1 MSESSFTDEEVR
13 YLLSLS
19 AVESVHRGRIRYS
32 TLFKRECMRRYLAG
46 DSPSA
51 IFSEAGMPSSL
62 IGYKRIE
69 RSIARWRQSLTSV
82 ETAAVRDGDGG
93 GNGGVGAARRLSD
106 DQMEELFENPSRI
119 AGMFGHCRKPRQREY
134 DDVRDLLIAQQTRRI
149 DELERRVRELES
161 QQQEPQQAEPRP

>member
-13 YLLSLS
+13 YLLSLP

-69 RSIARWRQSLTSV
+69 RSIARWRQSLADAGTV
-82 ETAAVRDGDGG
+82 EVRNGDGDG
-93 GNGGVGAARRLSD
+93 NRGAESSDARRLSD
-106 DQMEELFENPSRI
+106 DQMEELFENPGRI
-119 AGMFGHCRKPRQREY
+119 AGMFGHRRKPRQREY

-149 DELERRVRELES
+149 DELERRIRELES
-161 QQQEPQQAEPRP
+161 QQQESR